1 MGGDRL
7 LGAGK
12 PAQPRF
18 MSGGLVVIGV
28 WLVLLVMITAL
39 IQHKSRARRRRDSW
53 GAGEDGTQSG
63 RAGCGGGGGS
73 CGGGCGGSG

>member
-1 MGGDRL
+1 
-7 LGAGK
+7 
-12 PAQPRF
+12 

-39 IQHKSRARRRRDSW
+39 IQHRSRARRRRDNW
-53 GAGEDGTQSG
+53 GAGEDGAQPS
-63 RAGCGGGGGS
+63 RAGCGGGGS